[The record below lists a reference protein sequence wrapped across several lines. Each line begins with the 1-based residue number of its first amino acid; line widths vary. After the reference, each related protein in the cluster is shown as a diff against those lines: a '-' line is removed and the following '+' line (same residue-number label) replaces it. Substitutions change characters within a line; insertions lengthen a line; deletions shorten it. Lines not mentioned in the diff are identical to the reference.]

1 MDVMRYRSIFSYASR
16 LREEGNKLIIAAL
29 KDAGLT
35 DIAPSHG
42 DILAHLLAE
51 GPCHMSVLARRIRRT
66 RSTITALV
74 EKMERSGYVERRP
87 DPTDARGVL
96 VCLTARGKALA
107 PVMDAVSRAL
117 EELIASRLSV
127 DEADE
132 LERLLS
138 RIGSARDF
146 SAIMVRYQTKGESH
160 VTLYLSTLG
169 RRPSS

>member
-1 MDVMRYRSIFSYASR
+1 MRYRSIFYYASR

-29 KDAGLT
+29 KDAGVT
-35 DIAPSHG
+35 DLAPSHG

-51 GPCHMSVLARRIRRT
+51 GPCHMSVLARYIRRT

-96 VCLTARGKALA
+96 VCLTARGEALA

-117 EELIASRLSV
+117 EELIGSRLSA

-138 RIGSARDF
+138 RCI
-146 SAIMVRYQTKGESH
+146 
-160 VTLYLSTLG
+160 
-169 RRPSS
+169 RR

>member
-1 MDVMRYRSIFSYASR
+1 LTISSISNYMDVMRYRSIFSYASR

-51 GPCHMSVLARRIRRT
+51 GPCHMSVLARRT

-138 RIGSARDF
+138 RCI
-146 SAIMVRYQTKGESH
+146 
-160 VTLYLSTLG
+160 
-169 RRPSS
+169 RR

>member
-1 MDVMRYRSIFSYASR
+1 MRYRSIFSYASR

-74 EKMERSGYVERRP
+74 EKMERS
-87 DPTDARGVL
+87 VL

-138 RIGSARDF
+138 RCI
-146 SAIMVRYQTKGESH
+146 
-160 VTLYLSTLG
+160 
-169 RRPSS
+169 RR

>member
-1 MDVMRYRSIFSYASR
+1 MTISSISNYMDVMRYRSIFSYASR

-117 EELIASRLSV
+117 EELIASRLSAE
-127 DEADE
+127 EADA

-138 RIGSARDF
+138 RC
-146 SAIMVRYQTKGESH
+146 VGE
-160 VTLYLSTLG
+160 
-169 RRPSS
+169 

>member
-74 EKMERSGYVERRP
+74 EKMERSGYV

-138 RIGSARDF
+138 RCI
-146 SAIMVRYQTKGESH
+146 
-160 VTLYLSTLG
+160 
-169 RRPSS
+169 RR

>member
-1 MDVMRYRSIFSYASR
+1 MRYRSIFSYASR

-51 GPCHMSVLARRIRRT
+51 GPCHMSVLARRT

-138 RIGSARDF
+138 RCI
-146 SAIMVRYQTKGESH
+146 
-160 VTLYLSTLG
+160 
-169 RRPSS
+169 RR